1 MQKPLNLLLPLNCSN
16 YRGRISPPPVN
27 IVEALAPL
35 SQQKAGIMIT
45 LTSNRKESMEQGY
58 REAEYWLLRF
68 PTNYSETDAVYPD
81 MIAQQILE
89 KWRKSGST
97 RASCSYFATCDD
109 GKQEP
114 ENSLFFL
121 FVSRAGTKINLASI
135 YRVVSAFLDVTP
147 DQCAYAFPLN
157 DRKLQEVLEHSS
169 PVQAHQSIVTDYV
182 PEDLAK
188 VMDAVELH
196 KQKRAEIEANS
207 YGYYHPVEDPVNRYN
222 VARMRN
228 MLKTVYSYSL
238 LHISGYKYG
247 RYNRLEEYNVINDIT
262 GEILYHKVTLPDLGD
277 SLQYDYKN
285 FDKPDYQKGE
295 RGDGSK

>member
-1 MQKPLNLLLPLNCSN
+1 MSRIKLTLDRTLN
-16 YRGRISPPPVN
+16 
-27 IVEALAPL
+27 
-35 SQQKAGIMIT
+35 
-45 LTSNRKESMEQGY
+45 QGY
-58 REAEYWLLRF
+58 RKADYWLLRF
-68 PTNYSETDAVYPD
+68 LTNYSATDPVYPD
-81 MIAQQILE
+81 MIAQQILG

-121 FVSRAGTKINLASI
+121 FVSRAGTRIKLSSI
-135 YRVVSAFLDVTP
+135 FSVIAPFLDVTP
-147 DQCAYAFPLN
+147 DQSAYAFPLN
-157 DRKLQEVLEHSS
+157 DEKLQEVLAHSS
-169 PVQAHQSIVTDYV
+169 PDQIHQSIIVDYV

-188 VMDAVELH
+188 VQEAVEIH

-222 VARMRN
+222 VIRMAN
-228 MLKTVYSYSL
+228 MLKAVYNCTL
-238 LHISGYKYG
+238 VHITGYKYG

-285 FDKPDYQKGE
+285 FDKPDYQKG
-295 RGDGSK
+295 GTSDGNN

>member
-1 MQKPLNLLLPLNCSN
+1 MS
-16 YRGRISPPPVN
+16 RIK
-27 IVEALAPL
+27 L
-35 SQQKAGIMIT
+35 T
-45 LTSNRKESMEQGY
+45 LDRTMNQGY
-58 REAEYWLLRF
+58 RKADYWLLQF
-68 PTNYSETDAVYPD
+68 LITYGATD

-97 RASCSYFATCDD
+97 RTSCWYFATCDD
-109 GKQEP
+109 G
-114 ENSLFFL
+114 NNLYFV

-157 DRKLQEVLEHSS
+157 DEKLQEVLAHGSS
-169 PVQAHQSIVTDYV
+169 DQIHQSIIVDYV

-295 RGDGSK
+295 QGDGSK

>member
-1 MQKPLNLLLPLNCSN
+1 MS
-16 YRGRISPPPVN
+16 RIK
-27 IVEALAPL
+27 L
-35 SQQKAGIMIT
+35 T
-45 LTSNRKESMEQGY
+45 LDRTLEQGY

-109 GKQEP
+109 G
-114 ENSLFFL
+114 NSLCFV
-121 FVSRAGTKINLASI
+121 FVSRAGTRIKLSSI
-135 YRVVSAFLDVTP
+135 FSVVAPFLDVTP
-147 DQCAYAFPLN
+147 DQSAYAFPLN
-157 DRKLQEVLEHSS
+157 DEKLQEVLAHSS
-169 PVQAHQSIVTDYV
+169 PDQIHQSIIVDYV

-188 VMDAVELH
+188 VQEAVEIH
-196 KQKRAEIEANS
+196 KQKRDEIRSKA
-207 YGYYHPVEDPVNRYN
+207 YGYYRPVENPVNRYN

-295 RGDGSK
+295 QGDGSK

>member
-1 MQKPLNLLLPLNCSN
+1 MS
-16 YRGRISPPPVN
+16 RIKL
-27 IVEALAPL
+27 ALDE
-35 SQQKAGIMIT
+35 T
-45 LTSNRKESMEQGY
+45 LEQGY
-58 REAEYWLLRF
+58 RKADYWLLWF

-135 YRVVSAFLDVTP
+135 YRVVSAFLDVAR
-147 DQCAYAFPLN
+147 DQSAYAFPLN
-157 DRKLQEVLEHSS
+157 DRKLQEVLTHSS
-169 PVQAHQSIVTDYV
+169 PVQAHQRIITDY
-182 PEDLAK
+182 ERKDLAK
-188 VMDAVELH
+188 VMEVVEIH

-222 VARMRN
+222 AIRMAN
-228 MLKTVYSYSL
+228 MLKVVYGCTL
-238 LHISGYKYG
+238 VHITGYKYG
-247 RYNRLEEYNVINDIT
+247 RYNRLEEYNVINDTT
-262 GEILYHKVTLPDLGD
+262 GEVIFHQVTLPALGD
-277 SLQYDYKN
+277 ALLNDYTN
-285 FDKPDYQKGE
+285 FDKAQV
-295 RGDGSK
+295 

>member
-1 MQKPLNLLLPLNCSN
+1 
-16 YRGRISPPPVN
+16 
-27 IVEALAPL
+27 
-35 SQQKAGIMIT
+35 MIT

-58 REAEYWLLRF
+58 READYWLLQF
-68 PTNYSETDAVYPD
+68 LTNYGATDPVYPD
-81 MIAQQILE
+81 MIAQQIQE

-135 YRVVSAFLDVTP
+135 YRVVSAFLDVAR
-147 DQCAYAFPLN
+147 DQSAYAFPLN
-157 DRKLQEVLEHSS
+157 DRKLQEVLTHSS
-169 PVQAHQSIVTDYV
+169 SVQAHQSIVTDYV

-207 YGYYHPVEDPVNRYN
+207 YGYYHPVENPVNRYN

-228 MLKTVYSYSL
+228 MLKAVYSCSL
-238 LHISGYKYG
+238 LHVSGYKYG
-247 RYNRLEEYNVINDIT
+247 RYSRLEKYNVVSDVT
-262 GEILYHKVTLPDLGD
+262 GEIIFCKVTLSKLGD
-277 SLQYDYKN
+277 ALLDDYRN
-285 FDKPDYQKGE
+285 FDKPDYQKGGT
-295 RGDGSK
+295 GDDND